1 MKKIIFLSLYLFCG
15 ITILNAQTKF
25 DNYTPLTASGK
36 IPSEFLMTSKSK
48 YEKDVKKLKTE
59 SKSRKETKIL
69 SNFSLES
76 NFVLD
81 NLLQSG
87 SVLFNDKVTQYLEKV
102 LNKVNNKNIANVK
115 VYALRSDAVNAFA
128 SPRGE
133 IFVTLGLLAQ
143 LENEAQ
149 LAFILAHELTHIKEK
164 HALEILLDTEGVG
177 KSSSDKQLLKKVS
190 FDDKILKKCHYTREL
205 EKKADEGGLDL
216 IKNSAYDLTDLHEVF
231 DVLKYAYLPY
241 DEIKFMPALF
251 ESESYKL
258 PNTFILEK
266 PNPINTEEKEDDTKS
281 THPSIK
287 SRRAFM
293 IDKLKT
299 KNSKDKKIYLVSEAE
314 FNDVRELARFELPF
328 FYLRNEEYPEA
339 FYTSF
344 LLLDKH
350 PNNLFAKKC
359 IAKSL
364 YFQAKYKSAESESET
379 VFTEKGEKLEGEL
392 HAVHYFF
399 DKMKA
404 KDLSILATRWIW
416 NLYMSN
422 PEDNEIKQM
431 AEGIL
436 KDVNKE
442 KLTLNDFVTAKKM
455 EQKEAAKT
463 DKKDD
468 KKDKSKSEKSK
479 KIAQTETK
487 KNDNNYYWATAFDV
501 FLNEKMFK
509 DAFEA
514 AKKKQ
519 KEEEDEEEFYK
530 TEKGKSEFNKFKSK
544 GESEGLKM
552 GIDKVVVVNPFYLK
566 LDARQKNTL
575 EYIGTEDGQA
585 HFSEL
590 IQEVADKKGLNIDIL
605 NVANLGEKDIEKFN
619 DIRTLNEYFGE
630 QFNRSEVFITPSIDQ
645 QKVDALAQKYGT
657 KYFLL
662 TGVVSL
668 RESNTKALLKLGLC
682 IIIPYFLPFAI
693 YDLAKPD
700 YDMLQYAILYDVTSG
715 KRQVIKYD
723 YFNHRDND
731 AIVKAHIYD
740 TFNQINKK
748 R

>member
-15 ITILNAQTKF
+15 IAIANAQTKF
-25 DNYTPLTASGK
+25 DNYTPLMASGK

-59 SKSRKETKIL
+59 SKSRKETKVL
-69 SNFSLES
+69 SNFSLEN

-102 LNKVNNKNIANVK
+102 LSKVNNKNTVNVK
-115 VYALRSDAVNAFA
+115 VYTLRSDAVNAFA

-164 HALEILLDTEGVG
+164 HALEILMDTEGVG
-177 KSSSDKQLLKKVS
+177 KSASDKQLLKKVS
-190 FDDKILKKCHYTREL
+190 FDDKVLKKCHYTREL

-241 DEIKFMPALF
+241 DEVKFTPSLF

-258 PNTFILEK
+258 PNSFILEK
-266 PNPINTEEKEDDTKS
+266 PKTINTEDQDDDSKS

-299 KNSKDKKIYLVSEAE
+299 KNSKDKKIYLVSESE
-314 FNDVRELARFELPF
+314 FKDVRELSRFELPF
-328 FYLRNEEYPEA
+328 FYLKSEEYPEA

-344 LLLDKH
+344 LLLDKY
-350 PNNLFAKKC
+350 PNNFFVKKC

-364 YFQAKYKSAESESET
+364 YFQAKYKSAEDESKI
-379 VFTEKGEKLEGEL
+379 VLTEKDNKLEGEL
-392 HAVHYFF
+392 DAVHYFF

-416 NLYMSN
+416 NLYMNN
-422 PEDNEIKQM
+422 PKDSEIKQM

-436 KDVNKE
+436 EDVNKQ
-442 KLTLNDFVTAKKM
+442 KLALSDFVTTKKDV
-455 EQKEAAKT
+455 QIEAIKT

-468 KKDKSKSEKSK
+468 KKDKDKSEKSK
-479 KIAQTETK
+479 KIAQIETK
-487 KNDNNYYWATAFDV
+487 KGSPDYWTRALDG
-501 FLNEKMFK
+501 FLNEKVFK
-509 DAFEA
+509 DAFET

-519 KEEEDEEEFYK
+519 TEEENEEAFYK
-530 TEKGKSEFNKFKSK
+530 TDKGKNELSKFNSK
-544 GESEGLKM
+544 NESQGLKM
-552 GIDKVVVVNPFYLK
+552 GIDKVMVVNPYYLK
-566 LDARQKNTL
+566 LDARQKNAL

-668 RESNTKALLKLGLC
+668 REANTKALYKLGLC
-682 IIIPYFLPFAI
+682 IVIPYLLPFAI
-693 YDLAKPD
+693 YDLVKPD
-700 YDMLQYAILYDVTSG
+700 YDMLQYAILYDVTTG
-715 KRQVIKYD
+715 KRQVVKYD